1 MVPKN
6 WRKMAPSST
15 FLGSIFRTAKAR
27 ILISPKARLSLL
39 NPNFTSS
46 RFNTSSSLPQSRIEG
61 SISSFLPQD
70 LSIHRRSH
78 SLIASTSQGGFA
90 SVSMDRQYSTSV
102 PTRSLRRRISN
113 RKKSSTKPVLNEF
126 KFQETISKLPPRF
139 TPEELADAITLE
151 EDPFLC
157 FHLFNWASQ
166 QPRFKHVN
174 CSYHI
179 AIRKLGAAKMYKEMD
194 DILIRA
200 VNIFRHMVTSMNL
213 ECRPTI
219 RTYHIL
225 FKALLGR
232 GNNSYTSHM
241 YMETVR
247 SLFRQMVDSGI
258 EPDVFALNC
267 LVKGRTINAREL
279 LNEMKGKGFVPNG
292 KSYNSLVNAFALTG
306 EIDDAMKC
314 LWEMIENSRVVDFIT
329 YRTLVD
335 ESCRKGK
342 YDEATRVLEMLREKQ
357 LVDRDSYEK
366 LKMYKLVFLNES
378 PAVRVYTVCDES
390 RYLIV
395 RNVPALGCGDDLMR
409 LFMTYG
415 EVEECKPMDAEDCA
429 EFTDVYWIKFRL
441 ITNARFAKRKLDES
455 TFLGNRLQISYAP
468 EYESVSDTKDKLETR
483 RKEVLA
489 RLNPQKAKSTSQV
502 TKLAGLALTQTDN
515 FSPQRREMEYQ
526 FHRGN
531 APVTRVSS
539 DQEYFVSSSMNQTV
553 KTVREKLNK
562 IEESGNQK
570 RSQPSSQTQPDLK
583 RTRVDNRRRI

>member
-1 MVPKN
+1 
-6 WRKMAPSST
+6 MAATRST
-15 FLGSIFRTAKAR
+15 FLGSIFRTVKAR
-27 ILISPKARLSLL
+27 VLIPPITRLSLP

-46 RFNTSSSLPQSRIEG
+46 RFHTSSSLPQSQIEG
-61 SISSFLPQD
+61 SISSSLLQD
-70 LSIHRRSH
+70 LSIIHGVIA
-78 SLIASTSQGGFA
+78 IASTSQGRLA
-90 SVSMDRQYSTSV
+90 SVSMCTQYSTSV
-102 PTRSLRRRISN
+102 PTRSLRRRISS
-113 RKKSSTKPVLNEF
+113 RKKSSTKPILNES

-166 QPRFKHVN
+166 QPRFTHEN

-179 AIRKLGAAKMYKEMD
+179 AIRKLGAAKSGK
-194 DILIRA
+194 LIRA
-200 VNIFRHMVTSMNL
+200 VNIFRHMVNSRNL
-213 ECRPTI
+213 ECRPTM

-232 GNNSYTSHM
+232 GNNSFINHL

-267 LVKGRTINAREL
+267 LVKGRTINTREL
-279 LNEMKGKGFVPNG
+279 LSEMKGKGFVPNG
-292 KSYNSLVNAFALTG
+292 KSYNSLVNAFALSG
-306 EIDDAMKC
+306 EIDDAVKC
-314 LWEMIENSRVVDFIT
+314 LWEMIENGRVVDFIS

-342 YDEATRVLEMLREKQ
+342 YDEATRLLEMLREKQ
-357 LVDRDSYEK
+357 LVDIDSDDK
-366 LKMYKLVFLNES
+366 LKMYQMVILVLLFSSMLPS
-378 PAVRVYTVCDES
+378 VCDES
-390 RYLIV
+390 RYMIV

-441 ITNARFAKRKLDES
+441 ITNARKLDES
-455 TFLGNRLQISYAP
+455 SFLGNRLQISYAP
-468 EYESVSDTKDKLETR
+468 EYESVSDTKEKLETR

-489 RLNPQKAKSTSQV
+489 RLNPHKAKSTSQV
-502 TKLAGLALTQTDN
+502 TKLAGPALTQTDN
-515 FSPQRREMEYQ
+515 FSPRRREMDYQ

-539 DQEYFVSSSMNQTV
+539 YQEYFASSSMNQMV

-570 RSQPSSQTQPDLK
+570 RLQPSSQTQPDFK

>member
-1 MVPKN
+1 
-6 WRKMAPSST
+6 MAATRST
-15 FLGSIFRTAKAR
+15 FLGSIFRTVKAR
-27 ILISPKARLSLL
+27 VLISPIARLSLP

-46 RFNTSSSLPQSRIEG
+46 RFHTSSSLPQSQIEG
-61 SISSFLPQD
+61 SISSSLLQD
-70 LSIHRRSH
+70 LSIIHGVIA
-78 SLIASTSQGGFA
+78 IASTSQGRLA
-90 SVSMDRQYSTSV
+90 SVSMCTQYSTSV

-113 RKKSSTKPVLNEF
+113 RKKSSTKPILNES

-139 TPEELADAITLE
+139 TPEDLADAITLE

-166 QPRFKHVN
+166 QPRFTHEN

-179 AIRKLGAAKMYKEMD
+179 AIRKLGAAKAGK
-194 DILIRA
+194 LIRA
-200 VNIFRHMVTSMNL
+200 VNIFRHMVNSRNL
-213 ECRPTI
+213 ECRPTM

-232 GNNSYTSHM
+232 GNNSFINHV

-279 LNEMKGKGFVPNG
+279 LSEMKGKGFVPNG
-292 KSYNSLVNAFALTG
+292 KSYNSLVNAFALSG
-306 EIDDAMKC
+306 EIDDAVKC
-314 LWEMIENSRVVDFIT
+314 LWEMIENGRVVDFIS

-342 YDEATRVLEMLREKQ
+342 YDEATRLLEMLREKQ
-357 LVDRDSYEK
+357 LVDIDSYDK
-366 LKMYKLVFLNES
+366 LKMYQMVILVLLFSSVLPS
-378 PAVRVYTVCDES
+378 VCDES
-390 RYLIV
+390 RYMIV

-441 ITNARFAKRKLDES
+441 ITNERKLDES
-455 TFLGNRLQISYAP
+455 SFLGNRLQISYAP
-468 EYESVSDTKDKLETR
+468 EYESVSDTKEKLETR

-489 RLNPQKAKSTSQV
+489 RLNPHKAKSTSQV
-502 TKLAGLALTQTDN
+502 TKLAGPALTQTDN
-515 FSPQRREMEYQ
+515 FSPRRREMDYQ

-539 DQEYFVSSSMNQTV
+539 YQEYFASSSMNQMV

-570 RSQPSSQTQPDLK
+570 RLQPSSQTQPDFK